1 MIAAVAEPARSLQ
14 RRIAVRYNA
23 ETVKPLLS
31 TLVILLVSGVAL
43 GQNSFRVHVPDAKGK
58 EAKAV
63 LTFNDNDKMLQVN
76 PAKREPISIP
86 YSEIDGASYE
96 YTNERTIAMTHEKM
110 HWLEIQYHNGDA
122 HKKLLLRMD
131 GHDAPRIQV
140 AFKAHTGIEPEIL
153 GNADKR
159 HGKF

>member
-1 MIAAVAEPARSLQ
+1 
-14 RRIAVRYNA
+14 
-23 ETVKPLLS
+23 VKPFLS
-31 TLVILLVSGVAL
+31 SLFILLLCGFAL
-43 GQNSFRVHVPDAKGK
+43 GQSSFHVRVPDEKGK
-58 EAKAV
+58 EAKAT
-63 LTFNDNDKMLQVN
+63 LTFNDNDKVLQVN
-76 PAKREPISIP
+76 PAKREAISIP
-86 YSEIDGASYE
+86 YGEIDKASYE

-110 HWLEIQYHNGDA
+110 HWLEIEYHEGDA